1 MHWMGSFS
9 TLLEWKTKKYSNLNW
24 AAPSWLTLQW
34 QCRRRRRHGSRSR
47 GLNENK
53 NIAIWLLSYLLLK
66 MINSELEFAKYFV
79 STRSFDQIF
88 ITKLIFIQLIT
99 WIQFLDQPKTKP
111 KTVLYGT
118 LDFSQS
124 FAIFIFGTQILKV
137 GLKWSKIR
145 QNDPKNMQIVG
156 DRWKW
161 EKF

>member
-24 AAPSWLTLQW
+24 AAPSWLTLRW

-99 WIQFLDQPKTKP
+99 WIQTNWLSTTLGTSSQWKLNKTFSFLRF
-111 KTVLYGT
+111 LM
-118 LDFSQS
+118 
-124 FAIFIFGTQILKV
+124 
-137 GLKWSKIR
+137 KIKEMFYCYAFPIYF
-145 QNDPKNMQIVG
+145 D
-156 DRWKW
+156 
-161 EKF
+161 

>member
-9 TLLEWKTKKYSNLNW
+9 TLLESKTKKYSNLNW
-24 AAPSWLTLQW
+24 AAPSWLTLRW

-99 WIQFLDQPKTKP
+99 WIQTNWLSNLSLLEHIIDDLKMWKYPKKLAFT
-111 KTVLYGT
+111 
-118 LDFSQS
+118 SQ
-124 FAIFIFGTQILKV
+124 
-137 GLKWSKIR
+137 
-145 QNDPKNMQIVG
+145 G
-156 DRWKW
+156 DRHKNFNIQGIQTVHESGQWLTT
-161 EKF
+161 